1 MTTKR
6 TSAVFG
12 SNKLKKPWY
21 KNPWFGLW
29 GKDKRD
35 WSKSLTDAEIR
46 EVERKMSLLNP
57 AMSEDKNAGEIAPS
71 MSIYESDWSPAKSED
86 SDMHSL
92 DEIAAV
98 PSKYE
103 TRMKELDDK
112 MMGDQEARDLAK
124 IYDAAGIDPMSD
136 GSRRPYTSSLVYADD
151 ESESPLDLEGR
162 RYMDERSAST
172 GMLAALDEAALRKR
186 EEDRFLA
193 DDEAY
198 IPEASTDYFD
208 FADEATPGVKA
219 DGGFAESQK
228 TPSEG
233 LSPTEKFGAKLVMD
247 MFKEKEDKPI
257 QTVRGSNITPGRTF
271 DLSSLLAST
280 KRPKRERYRNKGLL
294 ARA

>member
-6 TSAVFG
+6 ISAVYG
-12 SNKLKKPWY
+12 SDKLRKPWY
-21 KNPWFGLW
+21 KKPWFGLL
-29 GKDKRD
+29 KEETD
-35 WSKSLTDAEIR
+35 WANRLTDAEIK

-92 DEIAAV
+92 DDIAKV
-98 PSKYE
+98 DHEKSLLYE
-103 TRMKELDDK
+103 AHMEELEDK
-112 MMGDQEARDLAK
+112 LMGDQEGRDLEN
-124 IYDAAGIDPMSD
+124 IYESAGLH
-136 GSRRPYTSSLVYADD
+136 RPYPLVYADD
-151 ESESPLDLEGR
+151 ESESVLDIVGR
-162 RYMDERSAST
+162 ENMAEQRAEQ
-172 GMLAALDEAALRKR
+172 R

-208 FADEATPGVKA
+208 FDDEATPGVKT
-219 DGGFAESQK
+219 DGGFAETQK
-228 TPSEG
+228 TSSEG
-233 LSPTEKFGAKLVMD
+233 LSPMGKYGAKLVMD
-247 MFKEKEDKPI
+247 MFKEKEDTPI

-280 KRPKRERYRNKGLL
+280 KRKKRDRYRNKGLL
-294 ARA
+294 TRA